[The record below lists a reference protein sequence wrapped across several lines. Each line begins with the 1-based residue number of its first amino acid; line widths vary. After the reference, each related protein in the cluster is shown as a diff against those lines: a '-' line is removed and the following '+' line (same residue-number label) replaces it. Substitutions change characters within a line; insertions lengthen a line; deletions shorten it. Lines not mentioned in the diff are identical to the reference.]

1 MSSSTLLAADPL
13 AANWQLQLSP
23 KPEVK
28 EGEKTV
34 PVELPAGSKIVEAEG
49 QALYQAP
56 EKGTALTAPVPD
68 ELWKDKGSVSLFFRI
83 EGMADTRVAP
93 NIKTGEGYT
102 AGKLFHL
109 PYTDAHFFVASG
121 GSGGINFKL
130 PTSDG
135 KFKYAQMKF
144 SHFKGEQL
152 YHLTLTWDFSQEEL
166 LIAYLNGVRQGDML
180 HSSRGAPIDPSKFK
194 MTGPLK
200 IGGTLAYEGKFQA
213 FLQVGGAQLF
223 DRSLSEKEVAQMV
236 EQFQLTPVVSEGRN
250 IFTGSLDLSPYQ
262 LKPYYEADFSSAPN
276 YIHEKDL
283 LDADGKRSKL
293 PEGKDWVLEG
303 DLVSLE
309 AKPGSWEF
317 TTAGPEERQ
326 NGAWVFWNTKTMP
339 ENFLAEYSFTP
350 KSDHQGLN
358 ILFFSATNPKGGSLF
373 DLDLPARRGIFGSY
387 IIGEI
392 DNYHVSPWAT
402 DGGRLRNSTNM
413 RKNAGFMLAAI
424 GNDVIGGSGPG
435 PHTVRVLKDGG
446 KIRVESNG
454 VLALKYDDG
463 EEFGPIYGDGLMG
476 VRFMPHTESAQLH
489 SFKVWELEKK

>member
-1 MSSSTLLAADPL
+1 M

-23 KPEVK
+23 KPEVR
-28 EGEKTV
+28 EGETTV
-34 PVELPAGSKIVEAEG
+34 PVQVPDGAKIVEAEG
-49 QALYQAP
+49 MALYQAP

-68 ELWKDKGSVSLFFRI
+68 SLWTDKGSLSIFFRL
-83 EGMADTRVAP
+83 EGITDTRVSP
-93 NIKTGEGYT
+93 NIEAGEGYT

-109 PYTDAHFFVASG
+109 PWTNAHFFVASG

-135 KFKYAQMKF
+135 KTKYAQMKF
-144 SHFKGEQL
+144 SHFKGGQL
-152 YHLTLTWDFSQEEL
+152 YHLTLTWDFSREEI

-180 HSSRGAPIDPSKFK
+180 HSSRGAPIDPTKFK

-200 IGGTLAYEGKFQA
+200 IGGALAYEGKFVAYLQA
-213 FLQVGGAQLF
+213 GCAKLY
-223 DRSLSEKEVAQMV
+223 DRSLNEKEVAKLV
-236 EQFQLTPVVSEGRN
+236 EGIELKPVTFEGRN
-250 IFTGSLDLSPYQ
+250 IFTGSMDLSPYQ
-262 LKPYYEADFSSAPN
+262 LKPYYEADFSQAPN
-276 YIHEKDL
+276 YIHEKEL
-283 LDADGKRSKL
+283 LDAEGKRTKL

-309 AKPGSWEF
+309 AKPGTWEF
-317 TTAGPEERQ
+317 TTSDPEDRK

-358 ILFFSATNPKGGSLF
+358 ILFFSATNPKGGTLF
-373 DLDLPARRGIFGSY
+373 DLDLPARQGVFGNY
-387 IIGEI
+387 IVGEI

-402 DGGRLRNSTNM
+402 DGGRLRNSTNL
-413 RKNAGFMLAAI
+413 RKNAGFTLAAI

-454 VLALKYDDG
+454 VLAMKYEDL
-463 EEFGPIYGDGLMG
+463 EEFGPIHRDGLMG